1 MNSSCVFLIF
11 SPIKCNVLRESII
24 KLFTFFLEA
33 LNSAFPFFLP
43 SFFFFGGGY
52 ISHSLFFVALFRG

>member
-33 LNSAFPFFLP
+33 LNSAFPFFFI
-43 SFFFFGGGY
+43 FFFLEGGTFLIHY
-52 ISHSLFFVALFRG
+52 FL

>member
-24 KLFTFFLEA
+24 KLFAFFLEA
-33 LNSAFPFFLP
+33 LNSAFPFFYLL
-43 SFFFFGGGY
+43 SFFLEGGTFLIHY
-52 ISHSLFFVALFRG
+52 FL